1 MAIES
6 VKLAQYIANLQK
18 PSGTASLS
26 ESVTPFEDLLKDA
39 VSQVTG
45 LENTAKMDMIRLSTG
60 NSDTP
65 HTGAIDTAKADLAVT
80 MLVSVRNKA
89 LDAYN
94 EIMRI
99 TL

>member
-18 PSGTASLS
+18 PSGAAPLS
-26 ESVTPFEDLLKDA
+26 ETFAPFESYLKDA
-39 VSQVTG
+39 VQQTLQTDAATKLDVIDLTTG
-45 LENTAKMDMIRLSTG
+45 SSES
-60 NSDTP
+60 P
-65 HTGAIDTAKADLAVT
+65 HNITINAAKADLAVQ

-89 LDAYN
+89 MDAYN

>member
-1 MAIES
+1 MAIET

-18 PSGTASLS
+18 PSGAAPLS
-26 ESVTPFEDLLKDA
+26 ENIAPFESFLKDA
-39 VSQVTG
+39 VQQTMETDATTQIDAVNLT
-45 LENTAKMDMIRLSTG
+45 TG
-60 NSDTP
+60 NSDSP
-65 HTGAIDTAKADLAVT
+65 HSILINAAKADLAVQ

-89 LDAYN
+89 MDAYN

>member
-6 VKLAQYIANLQK
+6 VKLAQYIANLNK
-18 PSGTASLS
+18 PANTSSVS
-26 ESVTPFEDLLKDA
+26 ESATPFEDLLSNA
-39 VSQVTG
+39 ISQAAGT
-45 LENTAKMDMIRLSTG
+45 EATAKMDMVRLSTG
-60 NSDTP
+60 NMDTP
-65 HTGAIDTAKADLAVT
+65 HSVTINAAKADLAVT